1 MTQTNLRNLPA
12 ILNALDDAYPDSE
25 CALHFNNV
33 YELISAVILSAQ
45 CTDKMVNQVTPA
57 LFERYPSVHD
67 LAEANLAELERI
79 IYRTGFYRNK
89 SKHLKGMAQKVVD
102 QFNGEI
108 PDNLPDLMSLPG
120 VARKTANV
128 VMNVWHNEASGI
140 VVDTHV
146 GRISR
151 LLGLASGK
159 SADKIASELE
169 AVVPREHWIRFSMQ
183 LIDHGRAVCI
193 ARRPQCAECQLRSL
207 CPSALPSE
215 DTL

>member
-1 MTQTNLRNLPA
+1 MTQTNLENLPT
-12 ILNALDDAYPDSE
+12 ILKTLDALYPDAE
-25 CALHFNNV
+25 CALHFNNA

-57 LFERYPSVHD
+57 LFERYPTVSD
-67 LAEANLAELERI
+67 LAEADLEELEQI
-79 IYRTGFYRNK
+79 VYKTGFYRNK
-89 SKHLKGMAQKVVD
+89 AKHLKGMAQRVEE
-102 QFNGEI
+102 QFHGEI
-108 PDNLPDLMSLPG
+108 PGNLKDLMSLPG

-159 SADKIASELE
+159 SADAVANQLEKI
-169 AVVPREHWIRFSMQ
+169 VPRDHWIRFSMQ

-193 ARRPQCAECQLRSL
+193 ARRPLCGECGLNPV
-207 CPSALPSE
+207 CPSA
-215 DTL
+215 DAAA